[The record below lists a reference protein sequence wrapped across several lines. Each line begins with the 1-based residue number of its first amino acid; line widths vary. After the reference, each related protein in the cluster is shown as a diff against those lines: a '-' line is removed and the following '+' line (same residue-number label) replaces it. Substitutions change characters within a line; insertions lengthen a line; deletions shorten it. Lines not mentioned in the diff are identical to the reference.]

1 MRDFETF
8 LDLLQEENE
17 TMLSRLGSS
26 RSLYADTHGDLEPK
40 PVLEAAAI
48 AEHAAGNTF
57 AMWADD
63 EQDETAQSFFERVA
77 ERERTHYE
85 TVLDELGVSQVEI
98 DELPTLHVYLRGLT
112 ETVDRVGGFA
122 GRCLV
127 SKRSKI
133 QTVGFFVGNA
143 DPQTADIFRS
153 FGNDLDEQLSNAEA
167 VFEAV
172 CVEEASWEQAAKAAT
187 KAIEAAYEEY
197 VENLE
202 AQGVKPKPVC

>member
-8 LDLLQEENE
+8 LDSLQEENE

-26 RSLYADTHGDLEPK
+26 RSLYADTHGEMETE

-48 AEHAAGNTF
+48 AEHAAGDTF

-63 EQDETAQSFFERVA
+63 EQHVTAQSFFERVA
-77 ERERTHYE
+77 EHEVTHYE
-85 TVLDELGVSQVEI
+85 TVLEKLDESEVEI
-98 DELPTLHVYLRGLT
+98 EELPKLHVYLRDLT
-112 ETVDRVGGFA
+112 DTVDRIGGFA

-143 DPQTADIFRS
+143 DPQTADMFRS
-153 FGNDLDEQLSNAEA
+153 FGNDLDEQLSDAEA

-172 CVEEASWEQAAKAAT
+172 CVEEASWEQTAEAAT
-187 KAIEAAYEEY
+187 KAIEAAYDDY

-202 AQGVKPKPVC
+202 AQGVNPKPVC